1 MIGSKN
7 LSGQI
12 LLFLTGTSS
21 LAGSSSIRGVPELS
35 KTICLRPNNDKG
47 KDKAVKENMFKTE

>member
-35 KTICLRPNNDKG
+35 KTICFRPN
-47 KDKAVKENMFKTE
+47 KDKEDKDKDNMFKTK

>member
-35 KTICLRPNNDKG
+35 KKICLGPN
-47 KDKAVKENMFKTE
+47 KDKEDKDKDNMFKTK

>member
-1 MIGSKN
+1 MIGRKN

-35 KTICLRPNNDKG
+35 KTICLRPN
-47 KDKAVKENMFKTE
+47 KDKEDKDKDNMFKTK

>member
-1 MIGSKN
+1 MIESKN

-35 KTICLRPNNDKG
+35 KTICLRPNKYK
-47 KDKAVKENMFKTE
+47 KDKDKDNMFKTN